1 MERRKRTPSGTTSSE
16 DTVLVQIV
24 AEMLPHDSPEFQERA
39 NRPLSERG
47 PNLAR
52 YLEQQKA
59 DDARD
64 QPPASK

>member
-16 DTVLVQIV
+16 DTVLVQFTTKG
-24 AEMLPHDSPEFQERA
+24 LPEDSPEFQASA

-52 YLEQQKA
+52 YREQQKT
-59 DDARD
+59 DQN
-64 QPPASK
+64 QPPAA

>member
-1 MERRKRTPSGTTSSE
+1 MMERRKRRPSGTTSSK

-47 PNLAR
+47 PNLAQ
-52 YLEQQKA
+52 YHEQKLEDEQ
-59 DDARD
+59 R
-64 QPPASK
+64 PAE